1 MTTDFSH
8 GLFVAGFL
16 LFMGIRIYYHQRA
29 AKKGGRMNGRDSRFS
44 IIARLVLAIPLVGT
58 LLAYMIR
65 PEVLAW
71 AEVAA
76 PTWVSWVG
84 AGLTVITVPLLIWVQ
99 ESLGANFNTIL
110 GVRERHTL
118 VTHGPYRRV
127 RHPMY
132 DVLFLYML
140 SILLLTGNL
149 LVGGVFMGAFLLTI
163 ATRVAKEEAILEEV
177 YGDMYRSYRLRT
189 GRFLPRL
196 WAGG

>member
-118 VTHGPYRRV
+118 VTHGPYRWV